1 MFPIVIRRPVKG
13 ANARNW
19 PGLVIL
25 DPEARFPAAIVAQE
39 AWEAIYKL
47 NPFTLLVTRLSRSAR
62 RRMEIMG
69 HEVEVQAAALIY
81 GKVASAYR
89 GAEARSMHAGYDGL
103 FAGHSVI
110 RIEAAMEAV
119 SDEANRWVRRNIQKI
134 ERWK

>member
-1 MFPIVIRRPVKG
+1 MFPFVIERALTG
-13 ANARNW
+13 AHGRNW

-25 DPEARFPAAIVAQE
+25 DPAAPLPAAILAQE

-47 NPFTLLVTRLSRSAR
+47 NPFALLVTRLSRSAR

-69 HEVEVQAAALIY
+69 HEVEVQAAVLIY

-89 GAEARSMHAGYDGL
+89 GAEARSMRAGYDGL
-103 FAGHSVI
+103 FAGMGEA
-110 RIEAAMEAV
+110 RIVAAMESV
-119 SDEANRWVRRNIQKI
+119 SDEANRWVRRNVHKI